1 MSENSINQIQTYQKE
16 ISLLKEKIDKS
27 KYDKNEKE
35 KTLLS
40 ENNLLKEKENDYEIS
55 LRTKDRKI
63 KELLNLISE
72 YENQITQLNNQ
83 LNTVSVSNQQLKSV
97 MVDLSTNYQKAKIKL
112 TNEKEE
118 NKNNNEYISD
128 INLQKEIFQNKA
140 KELVHII
147 DEYSSE
153 VICLNQELNSYKEEN
168 KKLLDDNTILTN
180 SNQELKST
188 CEILKYDNIK
198 LKEDNNT
205 LSKLNQELN
214 EENKKITE
222 YNYSQENEINSLND
236 KLNKTNIIL
245 QKNELTSNDKISYL
259 LYIIKLKI
267 NIIHNFLGI
276 NLVNHY
282 IFYIKL

>member
-97 MVDLSTNYQKAKIKL
+97 MVDLSTNYQKA
-112 TNEKEE
+112 
-118 NKNNNEYISD
+118 
-128 INLQKEIFQNKA
+128 
-140 KELVHII
+140 
-147 DEYSSE
+147 
-153 VICLNQELNSYKEEN
+153 
-168 KKLLDDNTILTN
+168 
-180 SNQELKST
+180 
-188 CEILKYDNIK
+188 
-198 LKEDNNT
+198 
-205 LSKLNQELN
+205 
-214 EENKKITE
+214 
-222 YNYSQENEINSLND
+222 SQ
-236 KLNKTNIIL
+236 
-245 QKNELTSNDKISYL
+245 
-259 LYIIKLKI
+259 
-267 NIIHNFLGI
+267 
-276 NLVNHY
+276 
-282 IFYIKL
+282 

>member
-118 NKNNNEYISD
+118 NKNNNDYISD

-205 LSKLNQELN
+205 LSKLNQ
-214 EENKKITE
+214 
-222 YNYSQENEINSLND
+222 
-236 KLNKTNIIL
+236 
-245 QKNELTSNDKISYL
+245 
-259 LYIIKLKI
+259 
-267 NIIHNFLGI
+267 
-276 NLVNHY
+276 
-282 IFYIKL
+282 